1 MIKGG
6 IPELLNFKQKGKNMD
21 EFIKVPV
28 SEKLAYCFGDP
39 ALTLMYTM
47 TTTLLIYFY
56 TNVVGISVGA
66 VGMIMLVSRVF
77 DGFSD
82 VLTVFLAMDSYVELY
97 KGGIVPLQEFAQM
110 KRDNDILVR
119 VIVKKDQRNM
129 IYLAHRNSKTDFP
142 VLTCAVSVN
151 AENGCVCI
159 GARPQKAVRLELTEA
174 VREKVWSGVC
184 TEEEMKKEAECIASQ
199 VKTDSNMRA
208 GKEYR
213 SRLAYVLI
221 RRTLEALNTKGGDQ

>member
-1 MIKGG
+1 
-6 IPELLNFKQKGKNMD
+6 
-21 EFIKVPV
+21 
-28 SEKLAYCFGDP
+28 
-39 ALTLMYTM
+39 
-47 TTTLLIYFY
+47 
-56 TNVVGISVGA
+56 
-66 VGMIMLVSRVF
+66 
-77 DGFSD
+77 
-82 VLTVFLAMDSYVELY
+82 
-97 KGGIVPLQEFAQM
+97 
-110 KRDNDILVR
+110 
-119 VIVKKDQRNM
+119 M

-159 GARPQKAVRLELTEA
+159 GAKTQNGGPTGTDRSSQR
-174 VREKVWSGVC
+174 KVWSGVC

>member
-1 MIKGG
+1 
-6 IPELLNFKQKGKNMD
+6 
-21 EFIKVPV
+21 
-28 SEKLAYCFGDP
+28 
-39 ALTLMYTM
+39 
-47 TTTLLIYFY
+47 
-56 TNVVGISVGA
+56 
-66 VGMIMLVSRVF
+66 
-77 DGFSD
+77 
-82 VLTVFLAMDSYVELY
+82 
-97 KGGIVPLQEFAQM
+97 M

-129 IYLAHRNSKTDFP
+129 VYLAHRNSKTDFP

-221 RRTLEALNTKGGDQ
+221 HRTLEALNTKGGDQ